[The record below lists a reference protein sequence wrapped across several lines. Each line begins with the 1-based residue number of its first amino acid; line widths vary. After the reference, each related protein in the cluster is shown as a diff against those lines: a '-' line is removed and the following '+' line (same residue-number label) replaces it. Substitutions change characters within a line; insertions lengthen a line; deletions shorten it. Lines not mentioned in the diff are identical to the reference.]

1 MIGHFPKVSAASLFH
16 WGTMSSE
23 NISKKTSSYE
33 GNNLSLSACPEK
45 WAKLLNLKPS
55 DKLFSFSKE
64 NSEFINIISL
74 LKSASYAETRFKLL
88 ELAVDED
95 LLKKDLVYRV
105 EFEDAETEE
114 LCFMTFSNYAKALN
128 ESESEDQIKAEF
140 CYIGTQ
146 KLCEALGIS
155 EENARLSGEEYAFIE
170 LIKRHTDVDGIYWAY
185 NDNINALSL
194 PLYCIF
200 PSKVSEWSYKE
211 VK

>member
-16 WGTMSSE
+16 WGTMNSE

-88 ELAVDED
+88 GLAVDED
-95 LLKKDLVYRV
+95 LLKKDLVYRL

-114 LCFMTFSNYAKALN
+114 LCFMTFSDYAKALN

>member
-16 WGTMSSE
+16 WGTMNGE
-23 NISKKTSSYE
+23 DISKQTGSYE
-33 GNNLSLSACPEK
+33 GNNLSLSVCPEK

-64 NSEFINIISL
+64 KSEFISIL
-74 LKSASYAETRFKLL
+74 PLMKSKRYAETRLKLL
-88 ELAVDED
+88 EFAVDEG
-95 LLKKDLVYRV
+95 LLKKELVYRV

-114 LCFMTFSNYAKALN
+114 LCFMTFSDYTEALN
-128 ESESEDQIKAEF
+128 ECESEDQIKVEF
-140 CYIGTQ
+140 CHIGTQ
-146 KLCEALGIS
+146 KLCEALGVS

-170 LIKRHTDVDGIYWAY
+170 LIKRHTDVDGIYWEY

>member
-16 WGTMSSE
+16 WGTMKSE
-23 NISKKTSSYE
+23 NISKQTGSYE
-33 GNNLSLSACPEK
+33 GNNLSLSVCPEK

-55 DKLFSFSKE
+55 DKLFAFSKE
-64 NSEFINIISL
+64 KSEFISIL
-74 LKSASYAETRFKLL
+74 PLMKSGRYAETRLKLL

-95 LLKKDLVYRV
+95 LLKKELVYRV

-114 LCFMTFSNYAKALN
+114 LCFMTFSDYTEALN
-128 ESESEDQIKAEF
+128 ECESEDQIKVEF
-140 CYIGTQ
+140 CHIGTQ
-146 KLCEALGIS
+146 KLCEALGVS

-170 LIKRHTDVDGIYWAY
+170 LIKRHTDVDGIYWEY

>member
-1 MIGHFPKVSAASLFH
+1 MIGYFPKVSAASLFH
-16 WGTMSSE
+16 WGTMNSE
-23 NISKKTSSYE
+23 NVSKKTSSYE
-33 GNNLSLSACPEK
+33 GNNLSLSVCPEK

-64 NSEFINIISL
+64 KSEFISIL
-74 LKSASYAETRFKLL
+74 PLMKSERYAETRFKLL
-88 ELAVDED
+88 ELAVDEG
-95 LLKKDLVYRV
+95 LLKKELIYRV

-114 LCFMTFSNYAKALN
+114 LCFMTFSGYAEALN
-128 ESESEDQIKAEF
+128 ECESEDQIKDEF
-140 CYIGTQ
+140 CYVGTPE
-146 KLCEALGIS
+146 LCEALGIS
-155 EENARLSGEEYAFIE
+155 EENVRLSGEEYAFIE